1 MPHLLFLWC
10 DKLSRFSISSQN
22 VLGIDTRHNDEKQA
36 SVVPRHGNTNAAN
49 SFIRLIGDGKKIVF
63 RVFVQSFLF
72 HH

>member
-1 MPHLLFLWC
+1 
-10 DKLSRFSISSQN
+10 
-22 VLGIDTRHNDEKQA
+22 VLGINTRHNDEKQA